1 LEIANI
7 YDNGPI
13 SPVAKIKENLAI
25 WTDGR
30 WQYFNIGYC
39 EPIPRSSPTSVDLV
53 ATAGATTLAAGG
65 TLAQQVVQIL
75 QLNTNEFMQVRFE
88 PREDVEGILWEQP
101 SQGRFHARRLHA
113 RVSRYTCLRDPYLA
127 TTTFFI
133 MGKERDMNLEVRNLS
148 TVYALPQARFNF
160 WGFRYL
166 VNDLTAGKNIQ
177 PVDQNK
183 LNIGDIS
190 TVSRIIGPCTWLP
203 AEGQQG

>member
-65 TLAQQVVQIL
+65 TLAQQVVQTSSCRL
-75 QLNTNEFMQVRFE
+75 DLNPGKMWKVYCGSSRVRV
-88 PREDVEGILWEQP
+88 D
-101 SQGRFHARRLHA
+101 S
-113 RVSRYTCLRDPYLA
+113 
-127 TTTFFI
+127 
-133 MGKERDMNLEVRNLS
+133 M
-148 TVYALPQARFNF
+148 
-160 WGFRYL
+160 L
-166 VNDLTAGKNIQ
+166 VGCMLG
-177 PVDQNK
+177 
-183 LNIGDIS
+183 
-190 TVSRIIGPCTWLP
+190 
-203 AEGQQG
+203 